1 MDYKIKRRVKVE
13 VEVKPTPEEIAK
25 AFWGMSA
32 HEQALFLKHLWLA
45 SETAMGHYQLKTQL
59 TALNDLLVDTRGKEV
74 GYMGAYECSRMFSE
88 CFKD

>member
-1 MDYKIKRRVKVE
+1 MDYKIKRRIKVE
-13 VEVKPTPEEIAK
+13 IEPTPEEMAN

-45 SETAMGHYQLKTQL
+45 SETAMGHYQLKAQL
-59 TALNDLLVDTRGKEV
+59 EALNDLLVDTREKEV
-74 GYMGAYECSRMFSE
+74 EYMGAYECSRVIAE